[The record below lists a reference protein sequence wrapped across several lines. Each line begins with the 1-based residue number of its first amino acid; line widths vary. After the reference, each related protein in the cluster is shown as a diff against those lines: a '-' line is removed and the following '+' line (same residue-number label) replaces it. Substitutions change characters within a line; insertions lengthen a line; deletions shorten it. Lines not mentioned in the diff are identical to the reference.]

1 MMAIN
6 IRKLGGYASAAV
18 LAMLVSGCAARKP
31 DSVPCTILQ
40 QTSRC
45 AAVSVHD
52 DVHEGEAKLL
62 TPAPDGF
69 GYVYI
74 ARPYAQQ
81 RSVRAKVYVDEV
93 FVAELGPKSFSRLKV
108 RPGRHTIK
116 LSAANV
122 EEVSTSVEV
131 KRDAYLEYQIAEYFF
146 STVPEIKLV
155 SRERA
160 KDLLQPLDMVVSWE
174 E

>member
-1 MMAIN
+1 MMAIH
-6 IRKLGGYASAAV
+6 IRMGAGYAAAAV
-18 LAMLVSGCAARKP
+18 LALLLSGCAAPKP
-31 DSVPCTILQ
+31 DTVPCTILQ

-45 AAVSVHD
+45 VAVPVHD
-52 DVHEGEAKLL
+52 DAHEDEAKLL
-62 TPAPDGF
+62 MPAPDGF

-81 RSVRAKVYVDEV
+81 RSVRAKVYIDDA

-116 LSAANV
+116 LVAANV
-122 EEVSTSVEV
+122 EDVSTGIEV

-146 STVPEIKLV
+146 STVPEIKPM

-160 KDLLQPLDMVVSWE
+160 LDSLQLLDMAVSWE